1 MKNDAGRET
10 DMQRE
15 SDEYEMN
22 QLAGE
27 ALRSLAD
34 GLAIVDSEDRVVF
47 VNPRAETFFGL
58 ESMDWRSIPA
68 QALYRAIADRT
79 SRGDALVHELD
90 NAAGRAEDMPRVEFA
105 ILDPD
110 ERVVEAKWFPLRD
123 DQMQPL
129 GYGVLFRDVTREKE
143 LDQLKSQ
150 LLSTVSHELRT
161 PLSSIKGFTTTLL
174 RDDVRWDE
182 PTQRDFLKII
192 EEESARLEELI
203 DDLLDMSQLETGTL
217 RVNPEPTQLRSLLRD
232 GVERMRRQSEAHWFV
247 LDLPSDLPRVWADA
261 KRVRQVLHNLL
272 ENAVKYSPEG
282 GQITIACEVEGE
294 NLIVSVGDQGPG
306 IPSKYRE
313 QIFERFFQVDGAA
326 TRKTGGS
333 GLGLAISKGI
343 VDAHGGKIWV
353 ESAEGQGS
361 VFRFSLPLVKGQ
373 EVTQPD

>member
-1 MKNDAGRET
+1 
-10 DMQRE
+10 MQSKADE
-15 SDEYEMN
+15 HEMSD
-22 QLAGE
+22 LAGE

-34 GLAIVDSEDRVVF
+34 GLAIVNSEDRVVF
-47 VNPRAETFFGL
+47 LNPRAEDFFGL
-58 ESMDWRSIPA
+58 GGKVWHLIPA
-68 QALYRAIADRT
+68 QDLYRAIANHTAGRDT
-79 SRGDALVHELD
+79 VLEELIA
-90 NAAGRAEDMPRVEFA
+90 AAGRAADMARVELA
-105 ILDPD
+105 ILEPS
-110 ERVVEAKWFPLRD
+110 ERAVEANWFPLRGE
-123 DQMQPL
+123 QEQHS

-182 PTQRDFLKII
+182 STQRDFLKII

-203 DDLLDMSQLETGTL
+203 DDLLDMSLLETGTL
-217 RVNPEPTQLRSLLRD
+217 RVNPEPTQLRNLLRD
-232 GVERMRRQSEAHWFV
+232 GVERVRRQSEAHWFV
-247 LDLPSDLPRVWADA
+247 LDLPSELPRVWADA

-282 GQITIACEVEGE
+282 GQITVASEVEGD
-294 NLIVSVGDQGPG
+294 NLIVNVGDQGPG
-306 IPSKYRE
+306 IPSKYRA

-333 GLGLAISKGI
+333 GLGLAIAKGI
-343 VDAHGGKIWV
+343 IDAHGGKIWV

-361 VFRFSLPLVKGQ
+361 VFRFSLPIVKEE
-373 EVTQPD
+373 EVTQEEGT